1 MTQFR
6 MLSSRSIRRRTVVWV
21 IYLLASLCPLVIA
34 QEPIIRVARISLIE
48 GEVSYQRAN
57 DSKDDWYEADLNL
70 PLDVSDQLYTGPDGR
85 VEIQLS
91 GRNIVRISK
100 NTNLR
105 FTQFNTGAV
114 QLALATGTA
123 TFRIDSLD
131 KRQFAVVDTNDG
143 NPDEPVYFEVDS
155 PTVAIT
161 LLREGIYRVDVKD
174 DGTTEVIVRRGQA
187 EVYSRELGTM
197 TVREGRRFIID
208 GIDQNN
214 FQITRIG
221 DKDNWDRWNEK
232 RDDDLFSRLEANRSR
247 KYIPEEIPGVYDLD
261 NHGEWIETP
270 DYGWVWSPHGVSGD
284 WAPYR
289 HGCWRWYH
297 SYGWTWVSHEP
308 WGWVPYHY
316 GRWAY
321 WGSRWCWI
329 PVVTSGWRWSPH
341 HVVFFGWGDND
352 YRDGYRDGFRDGY
365 WTGNRDRRRW
375 VGWCP
380 LGPGES
386 RGSGHLVRDNPRSI
400 ELLRNYRAPG
410 GLSGLEGHRFSNRRV
425 IIAQR
430 DLRAPERGN
439 NRFAAARTILV
450 QGEEIKPGP
459 SSPVRTALIERSRN
473 ISRKLEAPVVMRR
486 RDADTINPRRGSDS
500 PRRPENADTPRRSA
514 ERRDDE
520 ARPGQAERSRPE
532 RGDGRAGGPPE
543 RSADNSRRS
552 AEARDNEA
560 RPGQAERSRPD
571 RGDERAGRQPERAA
585 DGPIVRP
592 DRQPRG
598 EDYRSIER
606 INPPEKRIPRE
617 ERDNQSR
624 ERGRSNDQPSRAE
637 SEQRRN
643 DPVQQ
648 PSTPIEQP
656 RMPRRDERDHQRQGQ
671 SNDSRPPRNID
682 RSSPGPLTPQ
692 PSPPT
697 ARENAPPRQ
706 VERPSSPPP
715 SPPRESAPPRQVE
728 RPSSPPPSP
737 PRDSAPPRHVERP
750 SPPPRESAPQRQVE
764 RPSPPPSSP
773 PSSPPRQVERPSSP
787 RSNEG
792 PR

>member
-1 MTQFR
+1 M
-6 MLSSRSIRRRTVVWV
+6 
-21 IYLLASLCPLVIA
+21 LASLCSPVRA
-34 QEPIIRVARISLIE
+34 QEPVIRVARISLIE

-91 GRNIVRISK
+91 GRNIVRMSK

-105 FTQFNTGAV
+105 FTQFNTGAI
-114 QLALATGTA
+114 QLALAIGMA

-131 KRQFAVVDTNDG
+131 KRQFSVVDANDG
-143 NPDEPVYFEVDS
+143 NIDDPVYFEVDS

-161 LLREGIYRVDVKD
+161 LLREGNYRVDVKD
-174 DGTTEVIVRRGQA
+174 DGTTEVIVRRSQA
-187 EVYSRELGTM
+187 EIYSRELGTM

-208 GIDQNN
+208 GIDPNN

-221 DKDNWDRWNEK
+221 EKDNWDRWNEK

-247 KYIPEEIPGVYDLD
+247 KYIPEDIPGVYDLD

-270 DYGWVWSPHGVSGD
+270 DYGWVWSPNGVSGD

-400 ELLRNYRAPG
+400 ESLRNYRAPG

-425 IIAQR
+425 MIAQKE
-430 DLRAPERGN
+430 LTAPERGN
-439 NRFAAARTILV
+439 NSLAAARTILV
-450 QGEEIKPGP
+450 QSEEIKPSP
-459 SSPVRTALIERSRN
+459 SAPVRTALIERSSN

-486 RDADTINPRRGSDS
+486 RDADSIGPRRGADS
-500 PRRPENADTPRRSA
+500 PRRPDNAESP
-514 ERRDDE
+514 
-520 ARPGQAERSRPE
+520 
-532 RGDGRAGGPPE
+532 
-543 RSADNSRRS
+543 RRS
-552 AEARDNEA
+552 AEARDDQA
-560 RPGQAERSRPD
+560 RPGGLERRRPERGEERTGAPSERSGEGPRRSAEARDDQTRPGEPERRRAERGEARSGAPSERSGEGPRRSAEARDDQTRPGEPERRRAE
-571 RGDERAGRQPERAA
+571 RGEERSGRQPERAA

-598 EDYRSIER
+598 EDYRSVER
-606 INPPEKRIPRE
+606 VNPPEKRIPKE
-617 ERDNQSR
+617 ERGDPSR
-624 ERGRSNDQPSRAE
+624 ERARTNDQPSRGG
-637 SEQRRN
+637 SEERRI
-643 DPVQQ
+643 DPPQQ
-648 PSTPIEQP
+648 PVTPADQP
-656 RMPRRDERDHQRQGQ
+656 RMPRRDERGPGQ
-671 SNDSRPPRNID
+671 TREHERHDSSPERDSRPSRNVD
-682 RSSPGPLTPQ
+682 RSQ
-692 PSPPT
+692 PPPST
-697 ARENAPPRQ
+697 
-706 VERPSSPPP
+706 PPP
-715 SPPRESAPPRQVE
+715 SPPPAR
-728 RPSSPPPSP
+728 
-737 PRDSAPPRHVERP
+737 
-750 SPPPRESAPQRQVE
+750 
-764 RPSPPPSSP
+764 
-773 PSSPPRQVERPSSP
+773 
-787 RSNEG
+787 
-792 PR
+792 